1 MPADLERLYD
11 EHAQALFA
19 FLLNFTRDEEDT
31 RDVLQE
37 IFVKLA
43 RQPDLLGAARDERA
57 FLIRLAHN
65 AAIDL
70 MRRRGARTRNQEQ
83 FGQEMISPFASSA
96 DPDEA
101 GFRAELDMAL
111 AAN

>member
-1 MPADLERLYD
+1 MPADIERLYD

-19 FLLNFTRDEEDT
+19 FLLNFTRDHEDT

-43 RQPDLLGAARDERA
+43 RQPELLRAARDERG

-65 AAIDL
+65 TAIDL
-70 MRRRGARTRNQEQ
+70 MRRRSTRANCK
-83 FGQEMISPFASSA
+83 AA
-96 DPDEA
+96 EA
-101 GFRAELDMAL
+101 GKH
-111 AAN
+111 AA

>member
-1 MPADLERLYD
+1 MPAQLEKLYD

-19 FLLNFTRDEEDT
+19 FLLNLTRDENDT

-37 IFVKLA
+37 IFVKVA
-43 RQPDLLGAARDERA
+43 RQPELLRSARDERA

-70 MRRRGARTRNQEQ
+70 MRRRSTRARNQEQ
-83 FGQEMISPFASSA
+83 FGAEKICPFAA
-96 DPDEA
+96 TTDPDEA
-101 GFRAELDMAL
+101 AF
-111 AAN
+111 